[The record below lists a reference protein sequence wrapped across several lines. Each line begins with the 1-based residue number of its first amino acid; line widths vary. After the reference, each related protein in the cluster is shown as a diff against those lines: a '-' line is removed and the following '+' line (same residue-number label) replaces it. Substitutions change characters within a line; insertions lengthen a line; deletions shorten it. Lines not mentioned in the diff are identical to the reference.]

1 MMIQTLE
8 LFFTYYIVQKGNR
21 HMNVK
26 TKLLGIISIL
36 VISIFG
42 IGGSSVFMI
51 SSTVKKNEE
60 LKDKMEFQ
68 KEMKHI
74 QYRLAG
80 LSNDERGFLINGDKE
95 YDEGMQEKADD
106 ILKSLDRIND
116 LIDKENDQSNIEDIK
131 SSFTQYRALNQQVV
145 KAYSSDPKKAE
156 TIHFGEE
163 RTLRKEVVDPAVNKL
178 SDRLDQ
184 EVEALKGEIRANGE
198 KSQWFISI
206 VTGVSI
212 ILGIVLSLLL
222 LKSIMVPLRSLNKQL
237 EEIAHGDAD
246 LTKKVIVKNK
256 DEFGQLAQSFNS
268 FTQSL
273 TQIVRQIS
281 SSSEQVAASSEE
293 LSASAEESKS
303 TSEHISGAMQMAADS
318 NAKQSSMTEKSAES
332 ITELLDSISSVA
344 SNTGNIANLSSSMR
358 DKAEIGS
365 KSVNKMLEQMKFI
378 DTSVGSAGNGLEA
391 LVSSTAEISDISSLI
406 TNISEQTNLLA
417 LNAAIEAA
425 RAGEQGKGFAVVAE
439 EVRKLADET
448 NKSAKHIQS
457 VVTTIQNESVE
468 TVNNIKVVQENV
480 SSGIMLSQETT
491 GNFNEILNLVEQVTS
506 QIQEVAAA
514 TQQLTSGVE
523 VIQQTVHTLAA
534 GTKETSAHTEAV
546 AKSSQEQLNSMEEI
560 SYAAESLSELAEE
573 LQTVINRFKY

>member
-1 MMIQTLE
+1 M
-8 LFFTYYIVQKGNR
+8 K
-21 HMNVK
+21 VK

-36 VISIFG
+36 VVSIIG

-68 KEMKHI
+68 KEIKHI
-74 QYRLAG
+74 QYELTG
-80 LSNDERGFLINGDKE
+80 LSNDERGFLITGDKE
-95 YDEGMQEKADD
+95 YDEGMKEKADD
-106 ILKSLDRIND
+106 VLKSLDRVND
-116 LIDKENDQSNIEDIK
+116 LIDEEKYQSNIEDIK
-131 SSFTQYRALNQQVV
+131 TSFTQYRALNQQVV
-145 KAYSSDPKKAE
+145 TAYSSNPKKAE

-184 EVEALKGEIRANGE
+184 EVEDLKDEIQGNG
-198 KSQWFISI
+198 KMSQSLIII
-206 VTGVSI
+206 VTGISV
-212 ILGIVLSLLL
+212 ILGIVLSIML
-222 LKSIMVPLRSLNKQL
+222 LKSIMVPLRSINKQL
-237 EEIAHGDAD
+237 EEIAHGEAD

-256 DEFGQLAQSFNS
+256 DEFGQLAKSFNS
-268 FTQSL
+268 FTHSL
-273 TQIVRQIS
+273 SQIVKQIS

-303 TSEHISGAMQMAADS
+303 TSEHISRAMQMAAES
-318 NAKQSSMTEKSAES
+318 NVKQSSMTEKSAES

-344 SNTGNIANLSSSMR
+344 SNTGNIADLSSSMR

-365 KSVNKMLEQMKFI
+365 KSVNKMLDQMKFI
-378 DTSVGSAGNGLEA
+378 DKSVDSAGNGLQV
-391 LVSSTAEISDISSLI
+391 LVANTAEISDISSLI
-406 TNISEQTNLLA
+406 TTISEQTNLLA

-448 NKSAKHIQS
+448 NKSANHIQS
-457 VVTTIQNESVE
+457 VVATIQNESIE

-480 SSGIMLSQETT
+480 SSGIVLSQETT

-523 VIQQTVHTLAA
+523 VIQHTVHTLAA
-534 GTKETSAHTEAV
+534 GTKETSANTEAV
-546 AKSSQEQLNSMEEI
+546 AKSSEEQLHSMEEI
-560 SYAAESLSELAEE
+560 SYAAESLSQLAEE

>member
-1 MMIQTLE
+1 M
-8 LFFTYYIVQKGNR
+8 K
-21 HMNVK
+21 VK

-36 VISIFG
+36 VVSIIG

-51 SSTVKKNEE
+51 SSIVKKNEE

-74 QYRLAG
+74 QYELTG
-80 LSNDERGFLINGDKE
+80 LSNDERGFLITGDKE
-95 YDEGMQEKADD
+95 YGEGMKEKSDD
-106 ILKSLDRIND
+106 VLKSLDRVND
-116 LIDKENDQSNIEDIK
+116 LIDEEKYQSNIEDIK
-131 SSFTQYRALNQQVV
+131 TSFTQYRALNQQVLT
-145 KAYSSDPKKAE
+145 AYSSDPKKAE

-184 EVEALKGEIRANGE
+184 EVEDLKDEIRGNG
-198 KSQWFISI
+198 KMSQWLIII
-206 VTGVSI
+206 VTGISV
-212 ILGIVLSLLL
+212 ILGIVLSIML
-222 LKSIMVPLRSLNKQL
+222 LKSIMVPLRSINKQL
-237 EEIAHGDAD
+237 EEIAHGEAD

-268 FTQSL
+268 FTHSL
-273 TQIVRQIS
+273 SQIVKQIS

-303 TSEHISGAMQMAADS
+303 TSEHISQAMQMAADS
-318 NAKQSSMTEKSAES
+318 NVKQSLMTEKSAES

-344 SNTGNIANLSSSMR
+344 SNTGNIADLSSSMR

-365 KSVNKMLEQMKFI
+365 KSVNKMLDQMKFI
-378 DTSVGSAGNGLEA
+378 DKSVDSAGNGLQA
-391 LVSSTAEISDISSLI
+391 LVASTEEISDISSLI
-406 TNISEQTNLLA
+406 TTISEQTNLLA

-448 NKSAKHIQS
+448 NKSANHIQS
-457 VVTTIQNESVE
+457 VVATIQNESIE

-480 SSGIMLSQETT
+480 TSGIVLSQETT

-523 VIQQTVHTLAA
+523 VIQHTVHTLAA
-534 GTKETSAHTEAV
+534 GTKETSANTEAV
-546 AKSSQEQLNSMEEI
+546 AKSSEEQLHSMEEI
-560 SYAAESLSELAEE
+560 SYAAESLSQLAEE
-573 LQTVINRFKY
+573 LQSVINRFKY

>member
-1 MMIQTLE
+1 M
-8 LFFTYYIVQKGNR
+8 K
-21 HMNVK
+21 VK

-36 VISIFG
+36 VVSIIG

-68 KEMKHI
+68 KEIKHI
-74 QYRLAG
+74 QYELTG
-80 LSNDERGFLINGDKE
+80 LSNDERGFLITGDKE
-95 YDEGMQEKADD
+95 YDEGMKEKADD
-106 ILKSLDRIND
+106 VLKSLDRVND
-116 LIDKENDQSNIEDIK
+116 LIDEEKYQSNIEDIK
-131 SSFTQYRALNQQVV
+131 TRFTQYRALNQQVV
-145 KAYSSDPKKAE
+145 TAYSSNPKKAE

-184 EVEALKGEIRANGE
+184 EVEDLKDEIQGNG
-198 KSQWFISI
+198 KMSQSLIII
-206 VTGVSI
+206 VTGISV
-212 ILGIVLSLLL
+212 ILGVVLSIML
-222 LKSIMVPLRSLNKQL
+222 LKSIMVPLRSINKQL

-268 FTQSL
+268 FTHSL
-273 TQIVRQIS
+273 TQIVKQIS

-303 TSEHISGAMQMAADS
+303 TSEHISRAMQMAADS
-318 NAKQSSMTEKSAES
+318 NVKQSSMTEKSAES

-344 SNTGNIANLSSSMR
+344 SNTGNIADLSSSMR

-365 KSVNKMLEQMKFI
+365 KSVNKMLDQMKFI
-378 DTSVGSAGNGLEA
+378 DKSVDSAGNGLQT
-391 LVSSTAEISDISSLI
+391 LVASTAEISDISSLI
-406 TNISEQTNLLA
+406 TTISEQTNLLA

-448 NKSAKHIQS
+448 NKSANHIQS
-457 VVTTIQNESVE
+457 VVATIQNESIE

-480 SSGIMLSQETT
+480 SSGIVLSQETT

-523 VIQQTVHTLAA
+523 VIQHTVHTLAA
-534 GTKETSAHTEAV
+534 GTKETSANTEAV
-546 AKSSQEQLNSMEEI
+546 AKSSEEQLHSMEEI
-560 SYAAESLSELAEE
+560 SYAAESLSQLAEE

>member
-1 MMIQTLE
+1 M
-8 LFFTYYIVQKGNR
+8 K
-21 HMNVK
+21 VK
-26 TKLLGIISIL
+26 TKLLGIVSIL
-36 VISIFG
+36 VLSMIG
-42 IGGSSVFMI
+42 IGSSSIFMI
-51 SSTVKKNEE
+51 SSAVTKNEE

-68 KEMKHI
+68 KEMKYI

-80 LSNDERGFLINGDKE
+80 LSNDERGFLITGDTE
-95 YDEGMQEKADD
+95 YEEGMEEKADD
-106 ILKSLDRIND
+106 VLKSLDRIND
-116 LIDKENDQSNIEDIK
+116 LTDKEKYQSHIEDIK
-131 SSFTQYRALNQQVV
+131 TSLTQYRALNQQVL
-145 KAYSSDPKKAE
+145 KAYSSDPKKAG

-184 EVEALKGEIRANGE
+184 EVEDLKGEIRSKGE
-198 KSQWFISI
+198 MSQWFIII
-206 VTGVSI
+206 VTAVSI
-212 ILGIVLSLLL
+212 MVGVVLSLLL
-222 LKSIMVPLRSLNKQL
+222 LKSIMVPLRSMNMQL
-237 EEIAHGDAD
+237 EEIAHGEAD

-268 FTQSL
+268 FTHSL
-273 TQIVRQIS
+273 TQIVKQIS

-303 TSEHISGAMQMAADS
+303 TSEHISRAMQMAADS
-318 NAKQSSMTEKSAES
+318 NGKQSSMTEKSAES

-344 SNTGNIANLSSSMR
+344 SNTGNIADLSSSMR

-365 KSVNKMLEQMKFI
+365 QSVNKMLDQMKFI
-378 DTSVGSAGNGLEA
+378 DKSVDSAGNGLQA
-391 LVSSTAEISDISSLI
+391 LVASTAEISNISSLI

-425 RAGEQGKGFAVVAE
+425 RAGEHGKGFAVVAE

-448 NKSAKHIQS
+448 NKSANHIQS

-480 SSGIMLSQETT
+480 SSGIVLSQETT

-523 VIQQTVHTLAA
+523 VIQHTVHTLAA
-534 GTKETSAHTEAV
+534 GTKETSANTEAV
-546 AKSSQEQLNSMEEI
+546 AKSSQEQLHSMEEI
-560 SYAAESLSELAEE
+560 SYAAESLSQLAEE
-573 LQTVINRFKY
+573 LQTVIHRFKY

>member
-1 MMIQTLE
+1 M
-8 LFFTYYIVQKGNR
+8 K
-21 HMNVK
+21 VK

-36 VISIFG
+36 VVSIIG

-68 KEMKHI
+68 KEIKHI
-74 QYRLAG
+74 QYELTG
-80 LSNDERGFLINGDKE
+80 LSNDERGFLITGDKE
-95 YDEGMQEKADD
+95 YDEGMKEKADD
-106 ILKSLDRIND
+106 VLKSLDRVND
-116 LIDKENDQSNIEDIK
+116 LIDEEKYQSNIEDIK
-131 SSFTQYRALNQQVV
+131 TSFTQYRALNQQVV
-145 KAYSSDPKKAE
+145 TAYSSNSKKAE

-184 EVEALKGEIRANGE
+184 EVEDLKDEIQGNG
-198 KSQWFISI
+198 KMSQSLIII
-206 VTGVSI
+206 VTGISV
-212 ILGIVLSLLL
+212 ILGIVLSIML
-222 LKSIMVPLRSLNKQL
+222 LKSIMVPLRSINKQL
-237 EEIAHGDAD
+237 EEIAHGEAD

-256 DEFGQLAQSFNS
+256 DEFGQLAKSFNS
-268 FTQSL
+268 FTHSL
-273 TQIVRQIS
+273 SQIMKQIS

-303 TSEHISGAMQMAADS
+303 TSEHISRAMQMAAES
-318 NAKQSSMTEKSAES
+318 NVKQSSMTEKSAES

-344 SNTGNIANLSSSMR
+344 SNTGNIADLSSSMR

-365 KSVNKMLEQMKFI
+365 KSVNKMLDQMKFI
-378 DTSVGSAGNGLEA
+378 DKSVDSAGNGLQA
-391 LVSSTAEISDISSLI
+391 LVASTAEISDISSLI
-406 TNISEQTNLLA
+406 TTISEQTNLLA

-448 NKSAKHIQS
+448 NKSANHIQS
-457 VVTTIQNESVE
+457 VVATIQNESIE

-480 SSGIMLSQETT
+480 SSGIVLSQETT

-523 VIQQTVHTLAA
+523 VIQHTVHTLAA
-534 GTKETSAHTEAV
+534 GTKETSANTEAV
-546 AKSSQEQLNSMEEI
+546 AKSSEEQLHSMEEI
-560 SYAAESLSELAEE
+560 SYAAESLSQLAEE

>member
-1 MMIQTLE
+1 M
-8 LFFTYYIVQKGNR
+8 K
-21 HMNVK
+21 VK

-36 VISIFG
+36 VVSIIG

-51 SSTVKKNEE
+51 SSIVKKNEE

-74 QYRLAG
+74 QYELTG
-80 LSNDERGFLINGDKE
+80 LSNDERGFLITGDKE
-95 YDEGMQEKADD
+95 YDEGMKEKSDD
-106 ILKSLDRIND
+106 VLKSLDRIYD
-116 LIDKENDQSNIEDIK
+116 LIDDEKYQSNIEDIK
-131 SSFTQYRALNQQVV
+131 TSFTQYRALNQQVLT
-145 KAYSSDPKKAE
+145 AYSSDPKKAE

-184 EVEALKGEIRANGE
+184 EVEDLKDEIRGNG
-198 KSQWFISI
+198 KMSQWLII
-206 VTGVSI
+206 TVTGISV
-212 ILGIVLSLLL
+212 ILGIVLSIMLLR
-222 LKSIMVPLRSLNKQL
+222 SIMVPLRSINKQL
-237 EEIAHGDAD
+237 EEIAHGEAD

-256 DEFGQLAQSFNS
+256 DEFGQLAQSFNA
-268 FTQSL
+268 FTHSL
-273 TQIVRQIS
+273 SQIVKQIS

-303 TSEHISGAMQMAADS
+303 TSEHISQSMQMAADS
-318 NAKQSSMTEKSAES
+318 NVKQSSMTEKSAES

-344 SNTGNIANLSSSMR
+344 SNTGNIADLSSSMR

-365 KSVNKMLEQMKFI
+365 KSVNKMLDQMKFI
-378 DTSVGSAGNGLEA
+378 DKSVDSAGNGLQA
-391 LVSSTAEISDISSLI
+391 LVASTAEISDISSLI
-406 TNISEQTNLLA
+406 TTISEQTNLLA

-448 NKSAKHIQS
+448 NKSANHIQS
-457 VVTTIQNESVE
+457 VVATIQNESIE

-480 SSGIMLSQETT
+480 TSGIVLSQETT

-523 VIQQTVHTLAA
+523 VIQHTVHTLAA
-534 GTKETSAHTEAV
+534 GTKETSANTEAV
-546 AKSSQEQLNSMEEI
+546 AKSSQEQLHSMEEI
-560 SYAAESLSELAEE
+560 SYAAESLSQLAEE
-573 LQTVINRFKY
+573 LQSVINRFKY

>member
-1 MMIQTLE
+1 M
-8 LFFTYYIVQKGNR
+8 K
-21 HMNVK
+21 VK

-36 VISIFG
+36 VVSIIG

-68 KEMKHI
+68 KEIKHI
-74 QYRLAG
+74 QYELTG
-80 LSNDERGFLINGDKE
+80 LSNDERGFLITGDKE
-95 YDEGMQEKADD
+95 YYEGMKEKADD
-106 ILKSLDRIND
+106 VLKSLDRVND
-116 LIDKENDQSNIEDIK
+116 LIDEEKYQSNIEDIK
-131 SSFTQYRALNQQVV
+131 TSFTQYRALNQQVV
-145 KAYSSDPKKAE
+145 TAYSSNPKKAE

-184 EVEALKGEIRANGE
+184 EVEDLKDEIRGNG
-198 KSQWFISI
+198 KMSQSLIII
-206 VTGVSI
+206 VTGISVM
-212 ILGIVLSLLL
+212 LGIVLSIML
-222 LKSIMVPLRSLNKQL
+222 LKSIMVPLRSINKQL
-237 EEIAHGDAD
+237 EEIAHGEAD

-256 DEFGQLAQSFNS
+256 DEFGQLAKSFNS
-268 FTQSL
+268 FTHSL
-273 TQIVRQIS
+273 SQIVKQIS

-303 TSEHISGAMQMAADS
+303 TSEHISRAMQMAAES
-318 NAKQSSMTEKSAES
+318 NVKQSSMTEKSAES

-344 SNTGNIANLSSSMR
+344 SNTENIADLSSSMR

-365 KSVNKMLEQMKFI
+365 KSVNKMLDQMKFI
-378 DTSVGSAGNGLEA
+378 DKSVDSAGNGLQA
-391 LVSSTAEISDISSLI
+391 LVASTAEISDISSLI
-406 TNISEQTNLLA
+406 TTISEQTNLLA

-448 NKSAKHIQS
+448 NKSANHIQS
-457 VVTTIQNESVE
+457 VVATIQNESIE

-480 SSGIMLSQETT
+480 SSGIVLSQETT

-523 VIQQTVHTLAA
+523 VIQHTVHTLAA
-534 GTKETSAHTEAV
+534 GTKETSANTEAV
-546 AKSSQEQLNSMEEI
+546 AKSSEEQLHSMEEI
-560 SYAAESLSELAEE
+560 SYAAESLSQLAEE

>member
-1 MMIQTLE
+1 M
-8 LFFTYYIVQKGNR
+8 K
-21 HMNVK
+21 VK
-26 TKLLGIISIL
+26 TKLLAIVSIL
-36 VISIFG
+36 VLSMIG

-68 KEMKHI
+68 KEMKYI

-80 LSNDERGFLINGDKE
+80 LSNDERGFLITGDKE
-95 YDEGMQEKADD
+95 YEEGMKEKADD
-106 ILKSLDRIND
+106 ALMSLDRVND
-116 LIDKENDQSNIEDIK
+116 LIDEEKYQSNIEDIK
-131 SSFTQYRALNQQVV
+131 TSIIQYRALNQQVL

-184 EVEALKGEIRANGE
+184 EVEDLKGEIHSNGE
-198 KSQWFISI
+198 MSQWFIII
-206 VTGVSI
+206 VTAVSI
-212 ILGIVLSLLL
+212 MVGIVLSLLL
-222 LKSIMVPLRSLNKQL
+222 LKSIMVPLRSMNRQL
-237 EEIAHGDAD
+237 AEIAHGEAD

-268 FTQSL
+268 FTHSL
-273 TQIVRQIS
+273 TQIVKQIS

-303 TSEHISGAMQMAADS
+303 TSEQISGAMQMAADS
-318 NAKQSSMTEKSAES
+318 NVKQSSMTEKSAES

-344 SNTGNIANLSSSMR
+344 SNTGNIADLSSSMR

-365 KSVNKMLEQMKFI
+365 QSVNKMLDQMKFI
-378 DTSVGSAGNGLEA
+378 DKSVDSAGNGLQA
-391 LVSSTAEISDISSLI
+391 LVASTAEISDISSLI

-448 NKSAKHIQS
+448 NKSAHHIQS
-457 VVTTIQNESVE
+457 VVTTIQNESIE

-480 SSGIMLSQETT
+480 SSGIVLSQETT

-523 VIQQTVHTLAA
+523 VIQHTVHTLAA
-534 GTKETSAHTEAV
+534 GTKETSANTEAV
-546 AKSSQEQLNSMEEI
+546 AKSSQEQLHSMEEI
-560 SYAAESLSELAEE
+560 SYAAESLSKLAEE
-573 LQTVINRFKY
+573 LQTVIHRFKY

>member
-1 MMIQTLE
+1 M
-8 LFFTYYIVQKGNR
+8 K
-21 HMNVK
+21 VK

-36 VISIFG
+36 VVSIIG

-68 KEMKHI
+68 KEIKHI
-74 QYRLAG
+74 QYELTG
-80 LSNDERGFLINGDKE
+80 LSNDERGFLITRDKE
-95 YDEGMQEKADD
+95 YDEGMKGKADD
-106 ILKSLDRIND
+106 VLKSLDRVND
-116 LIDKENDQSNIEDIK
+116 LIDEEKYQSNIEDIK
-131 SSFTQYRALNQQVV
+131 TSFTQYRALNQQVV
-145 KAYSSDPKKAE
+145 TAYSSNPKKAE

-163 RTLRKEVVDPAVNKL
+163 RTIRKEGVAPAVNKL

-184 EVEALKGEIRANGE
+184 EVEDLKDEIQGNG
-198 KSQWFISI
+198 KMSQSLIII
-206 VTGVSI
+206 VTGISV
-212 ILGIVLSLLL
+212 ILGIVLSIML
-222 LKSIMVPLRSLNKQL
+222 LKSIMVPLRSINKQL
-237 EEIAHGDAD
+237 EEIAHGEAD

-268 FTQSL
+268 FTHSL
-273 TQIVRQIS
+273 TQIVKQIS

-303 TSEHISGAMQMAADS
+303 TSEHISRAMQMAADS
-318 NAKQSSMTEKSAES
+318 NVKQSSMTEKSAES

-344 SNTGNIANLSSSMR
+344 SNTGNIADLSSSMR

-365 KSVNKMLEQMKFI
+365 KSVNKMLDQMKFI
-378 DTSVGSAGNGLEA
+378 DKSVDSAGNGLQT
-391 LVSSTAEISDISSLI
+391 LVASTAEISDISSLI
-406 TNISEQTNLLA
+406 TTISEQTNLLA

-448 NKSAKHIQS
+448 NKSANHIQS
-457 VVTTIQNESVE
+457 VVATIQNESIE

-480 SSGIMLSQETT
+480 SSGIVLSQETT

-506 QIQEVAAA
+506 QLQEVAAA

-523 VIQQTVHTLAA
+523 VIQHTVHTLAA
-534 GTKETSAHTEAV
+534 GTKETSANTEAV
-546 AKSSQEQLNSMEEI
+546 ANSSQEQLHSMGEI
-560 SYAAESLSELAEE
+560 SYAAESLSQLAEE

>member
-1 MMIQTLE
+1 M
-8 LFFTYYIVQKGNR
+8 K
-21 HMNVK
+21 VK

-36 VISIFG
+36 VVSMIG

-68 KEMKHI
+68 KEMKQI
-74 QYRLAG
+74 QYRLTG
-80 LSNDERGFLINGDKE
+80 LSNDERGFLITGDKE
-95 YDEGMQEKADD
+95 YDEGMKEKAEDV
-106 ILKSLDRIND
+106 LKSLDRING
-116 LIDKENDQSNIEDIK
+116 LIDEEKYQSNIEDIK
-131 SSFTQYRALNQQVV
+131 TSFTQYRALNQQVLT
-145 KAYSSDPKKAE
+145 AYSSDPKKAE

-163 RTLRKEVVDPAVNKL
+163 RTLRKDVVDPAVDKL
-178 SDRLDQ
+178 TDRLDQ
-184 EVEALKGEIRANGE
+184 EVEDLKGEIRGNG
-198 KSQWFISI
+198 KMSQWFIII
-206 VTGVSI
+206 VTGISAMV
-212 ILGIVLSLLL
+212 GIVLSLLL
-222 LKSIMVPLRSLNKQL
+222 LKSIMVPLRSMNKQL
-237 EEIAHGDAD
+237 EEIAHGEAD

-273 TQIVRQIS
+273 TQIVKQIS

-303 TSEHISGAMQMAADS
+303 TSEQISGAMQMAADS
-318 NAKQSSMTEKSAES
+318 NVKQSLMTEKSAES

-344 SNTGNIANLSSSMR
+344 SNTGNIADLSSSMR

-365 KSVNKMLEQMKFI
+365 KSVNKMLDQMKFI
-378 DTSVGSAGNGLEA
+378 DTSVDSAGNGLQA
-391 LVSSTAEISDISSLI
+391 LVESTAEISDISSLI

-448 NKSAKHIQS
+448 NKSANHIQS
-457 VVTTIQNESVE
+457 VVTTIQNESIE

-480 SSGIMLSQETT
+480 SSGIVLSQETT

-523 VIQQTVHTLAA
+523 VIQHTVHTLAA
-534 GTKETSAHTEAV
+534 GTKETSANTEAV

-560 SYAAESLSELAEE
+560 SYAAESLSQLAEE
-573 LQTVINRFKY
+573 LQTVINRFKF

>member
-1 MMIQTLE
+1 M
-8 LFFTYYIVQKGNR
+8 K
-21 HMNVK
+21 VK

-36 VISIFG
+36 VVSIIG

-68 KEMKHI
+68 KEIKHI
-74 QYRLAG
+74 QYELTG
-80 LSNDERGFLINGDKE
+80 LSNDERGFLITGDKE
-95 YDEGMQEKADD
+95 YDEGMKEKADD
-106 ILKSLDRIND
+106 VLKSLDRVND
-116 LIDKENDQSNIEDIK
+116 LIDEEKYQSNIEDIK
-131 SSFTQYRALNQQVV
+131 TSFTQYRALNQQVV
-145 KAYSSDPKKAE
+145 TAYSSNPKKAE

-184 EVEALKGEIRANGE
+184 EVEDLKDEIRGNG
-198 KSQWFISI
+198 KMSQSLIII
-206 VTGVSI
+206 VTGISVM
-212 ILGIVLSLLL
+212 LGIVLSIML
-222 LKSIMVPLRSLNKQL
+222 LKSIMVPLRSINKQL
-237 EEIAHGDAD
+237 EEIAHGEAD

-256 DEFGQLAQSFNS
+256 DEFGQLAKSFNS
-268 FTQSL
+268 FTHSL
-273 TQIVRQIS
+273 SQIVKQIS

-303 TSEHISGAMQMAADS
+303 TSEHISRAMQMAAES
-318 NAKQSSMTEKSAES
+318 NVKQSSMTEKSAES

-344 SNTGNIANLSSSMR
+344 SNTGNIADLSSSMR

-365 KSVNKMLEQMKFI
+365 KSVNKMLDQMKFI
-378 DTSVGSAGNGLEA
+378 DKSVDSAGNGLQA
-391 LVSSTAEISDISSLI
+391 LVASTAEISDISSLI
-406 TNISEQTNLLA
+406 TTISEQTNLLA

-448 NKSAKHIQS
+448 NKSANHIQS
-457 VVTTIQNESVE
+457 VVAIIQNESIE

-480 SSGIMLSQETT
+480 SSGIFLSQETT

-523 VIQQTVHTLAA
+523 VIQHTVHTWAA
-534 GTKETSAHTEAV
+534 GTKETSANTEAV
-546 AKSSQEQLNSMEEI
+546 AKSSEEQLHSMEEI
-560 SYAAESLSELAEE
+560 SYAAESLSQLAEE

>member
-1 MMIQTLE
+1 M
-8 LFFTYYIVQKGNR
+8 K
-21 HMNVK
+21 VK

-36 VISIFG
+36 VVSIIG

-68 KEMKHI
+68 KEIKHI
-74 QYRLAG
+74 QYELTG
-80 LSNDERGFLINGDKE
+80 LSNDERGFLITRDKE
-95 YDEGMQEKADD
+95 YDEGMKGKADD
-106 ILKSLDRIND
+106 VLKSLDRVND
-116 LIDKENDQSNIEDIK
+116 LIDEEKYQSNIEDIK
-131 SSFTQYRALNQQVV
+131 TSFTQYRALNQQVV
-145 KAYSSDPKKAE
+145 TAYSSNPKKAE

-163 RTLRKEVVDPAVNKL
+163 RTIRKEGVAPAVNKL

-184 EVEALKGEIRANGE
+184 EVEDLKDEIQGNG
-198 KSQWFISI
+198 KMSQSLIII
-206 VTGVSI
+206 VTGISV
-212 ILGIVLSLLL
+212 ILGIVLSIML
-222 LKSIMVPLRSLNKQL
+222 LKSIMVPLRSINKQL
-237 EEIAHGDAD
+237 EEIAHGEAD

-268 FTQSL
+268 FTHSL
-273 TQIVRQIS
+273 TQIVKQIS

-303 TSEHISGAMQMAADS
+303 TSEHISRAMQMAADS
-318 NAKQSSMTEKSAES
+318 NVKQSSMTEKSAES

-344 SNTGNIANLSSSMR
+344 SNTGNIADLSSSMR

-365 KSVNKMLEQMKFI
+365 KSVNKMLDQMKFI
-378 DTSVGSAGNGLEA
+378 DKSVDSAGNGLQT
-391 LVSSTAEISDISSLI
+391 LVASTAEISDISSLI
-406 TNISEQTNLLA
+406 TTISEQTNLLA

-448 NKSAKHIQS
+448 NKSANHIQS
-457 VVTTIQNESVE
+457 VVATIQNESIE

-480 SSGIMLSQETT
+480 SSGIVLSQETT

-523 VIQQTVHTLAA
+523 VIQHTVHTLAA
-534 GTKETSAHTEAV
+534 GTKETSANTEAV
-546 AKSSQEQLNSMEEI
+546 ANSSQEQLHSMGEI
-560 SYAAESLSELAEE
+560 SYAAESLSQLAEE
-573 LQTVINRFKY
+573 LQTVINRF

>member
-1 MMIQTLE
+1 M
-8 LFFTYYIVQKGNR
+8 K
-21 HMNVK
+21 VK

-36 VISIFG
+36 VVSIIG

-68 KEMKHI
+68 KEIKHI
-74 QYRLAG
+74 QYELTG
-80 LSNDERGFLINGDKE
+80 LSNDERGFLITRDKE
-95 YDEGMQEKADD
+95 YDEGMKGKADD
-106 ILKSLDRIND
+106 VLKSLDRVND
-116 LIDKENDQSNIEDIK
+116 LIDEEKYQSNIEDIK
-131 SSFTQYRALNQQVV
+131 TSFTQYRALNQQVV
-145 KAYSSDPKKAE
+145 TAYSSNPKKAE

-163 RTLRKEVVDPAVNKL
+163 RTIRKEGVAPAVNKL

-184 EVEALKGEIRANGE
+184 EVEDLKDEIQGNG
-198 KSQWFISI
+198 KMSQSLIII
-206 VTGVSI
+206 VTGISV
-212 ILGIVLSLLL
+212 ILGIVLSIML
-222 LKSIMVPLRSLNKQL
+222 LKSIMVPLRSINKQL
-237 EEIAHGDAD
+237 EEIAHGEAD

-268 FTQSL
+268 FTHSL
-273 TQIVRQIS
+273 TQIVKQIS

-303 TSEHISGAMQMAADS
+303 TSEHISRAMQMAADS
-318 NAKQSSMTEKSAES
+318 NVKQSSMTEKSAES

-344 SNTGNIANLSSSMR
+344 SNTGNIADLSSSMR

-365 KSVNKMLEQMKFI
+365 KSVNKMLDQMKFI
-378 DTSVGSAGNGLEA
+378 DKSVDSAGNGLQT
-391 LVSSTAEISDISSLI
+391 LVASTAEISDISSLI
-406 TNISEQTNLLA
+406 TTISEQTNLLA

-448 NKSAKHIQS
+448 NKSANRIQS
-457 VVTTIQNESVE
+457 VVATIQNESIE

-480 SSGIMLSQETT
+480 SSGIVLSQETT

-523 VIQQTVHTLAA
+523 VIQHTVHTLAA
-534 GTKETSAHTEAV
+534 GTKETSANTEAV
-546 AKSSQEQLNSMEEI
+546 ANSSQEQLHSMGEI
-560 SYAAESLSELAEE
+560 SYAAESLSQLAEE

>member
-1 MMIQTLE
+1 
-8 LFFTYYIVQKGNR
+8 Y
-21 HMNVK
+21 
-26 TKLLGIISIL
+26 
-36 VISIFG
+36 
-42 IGGSSVFMI
+42 GSSVFMI

-68 KEMKHI
+68 KEMKQI
-74 QYRLAG
+74 QYRLTG
-80 LSNDERGFLINGDKE
+80 LSNDERGFLITGDKE
-95 YDEGMQEKADD
+95 YDEGMKEKAEDV
-106 ILKSLDRIND
+106 LKSLDRIND
-116 LIDKENDQSNIEDIK
+116 LIDEEKYQSNIEDIK
-131 SSFTQYRALNQQVV
+131 TSFTQYRALNQQVLA
-145 KAYSSDPKKAE
+145 AYSSDPKKAQ

-163 RTLRKEVVDPAVNKL
+163 RTLRKDVVDPAVDKL
-178 SDRLDQ
+178 TDRLDQ
-184 EVEALKGEIRANGE
+184 EVEDLKGEIRGNG
-198 KSQWFISI
+198 KMSQWFIII
-206 VTGVSI
+206 VTGISAMA
-212 ILGIVLSLLL
+212 GIVLSLLL
-222 LKSIMVPLRSLNKQL
+222 LKSIMVPLRSMNKQL
-237 EEIAHGDAD
+237 EEIAHGEAD

-273 TQIVRQIS
+273 IQIVKQIS

-303 TSEHISGAMQMAADS
+303 TSEQISGAMQMAADS
-318 NAKQSSMTEKSAES
+318 NVKQSSMTEKSAES

-344 SNTGNIANLSSSMR
+344 SNTGNIADLSSSMR

-365 KSVNKMLEQMKFI
+365 KSVNKMLDQMKFI
-378 DTSVGSAGNGLEA
+378 DTSVDSAGNGLQA
-391 LVSSTAEISDISSLI
+391 LVESTAEISDISSLI

-457 VVTTIQNESVE
+457 VVTTIQNESIE

-480 SSGIMLSQETT
+480 SSGIVLSQETT

-523 VIQQTVHTLAA
+523 VIQHTVHTLAA
-534 GTKETSAHTEAV
+534 GTKETSANTEAV

-560 SYAAESLSELAEE
+560 SYAAESLSQLAEE
-573 LQTVINRFKY
+573 LQTVINRFKF

>member
-1 MMIQTLE
+1 M
-8 LFFTYYIVQKGNR
+8 K
-21 HMNVK
+21 VK

-36 VISIFG
+36 VVSIIG

-68 KEMKHI
+68 KEIKHI
-74 QYRLAG
+74 QYELTG
-80 LSNDERGFLINGDKE
+80 LSNDERGFLITGDKE
-95 YDEGMQEKADD
+95 YDEGMKEKADD
-106 ILKSLDRIND
+106 VLKSLDRVND
-116 LIDKENDQSNIEDIK
+116 LIDEERYQSNIEDIK
-131 SSFTQYRALNQQVV
+131 TSFTQYRALNQQVV
-145 KAYSSDPKKAE
+145 TAYSSNPKKAE

-184 EVEALKGEIRANGE
+184 EVEDLKDEIQGNG
-198 KSQWFISI
+198 KMSQSLIII
-206 VTGVSI
+206 VTGISV
-212 ILGIVLSLLL
+212 ILGIVLSIML
-222 LKSIMVPLRSLNKQL
+222 LKSIMVPLRSINKQL

-268 FTQSL
+268 FTHSL
-273 TQIVRQIS
+273 TQIVKQIS

-303 TSEHISGAMQMAADS
+303 TSEHISRAMQMAAES
-318 NAKQSSMTEKSAES
+318 NVKQSSMTEKSAES

-344 SNTGNIANLSSSMR
+344 SNTGNIADLSFSMR

-365 KSVNKMLEQMKFI
+365 KSVNKMLDQMKFI
-378 DTSVGSAGNGLEA
+378 DKSVDSAGNGLQT
-391 LVSSTAEISDISSLI
+391 LVASTAEISDISSLI
-406 TNISEQTNLLA
+406 TTISEQTNLLA

-448 NKSAKHIQS
+448 NKSANHIQS
-457 VVTTIQNESVE
+457 VVATIQNESIE

-480 SSGIMLSQETT
+480 SSGIVLSQETT

-523 VIQQTVHTLAA
+523 VIQHTVHTLAA
-534 GTKETSAHTEAV
+534 GTKETSANTEAV
-546 AKSSQEQLNSMEEI
+546 AKSSEEQLHSMGDI
-560 SYAAESLSELAEE
+560 SYAAESLSQLAEE
-573 LQTVINRFKY
+573 LQTVINRFNY

>member
-1 MMIQTLE
+1 M
-8 LFFTYYIVQKGNR
+8 K
-21 HMNVK
+21 VK
-26 TKLLGIISIL
+26 TKLLGIVSIL
-36 VISIFG
+36 VLSMIG

-68 KEMKHI
+68 KEMKYI

-80 LSNDERGFLINGDKE
+80 LSNDERGFLITGDTE
-95 YDEGMQEKADD
+95 YEEGMEEKAEDV
-106 ILKSLDRIND
+106 LKSLDRIND
-116 LIDKENDQSNIEDIK
+116 LIDKEKYQSNIEDIK
-131 SSFTQYRALNQQVV
+131 TRITQYRALNQQVL

-178 SDRLDQ
+178 SDRLNQ
-184 EVEALKGEIRANGE
+184 EVEDLKGEIRSNGE
-198 KSQWFISI
+198 MSQWFIII
-206 VTGVSI
+206 VTAVSMMV
-212 ILGIVLSLLL
+212 GIVLSLLL
-222 LKSIMVPLRSLNKQL
+222 LRSIMVPLRSMNMQL
-237 EEIAHGDAD
+237 EEIAHGEAD

-256 DEFGQLAQSFNS
+256 DEFGQLAKSFNS
-268 FTQSL
+268 FTHSL
-273 TQIVRQIS
+273 TQIVKQIS

-303 TSEHISGAMQMAADS
+303 TSEHISRAMRMAADS
-318 NAKQSSMTEKSAES
+318 NVKQSSMTEKSAES

-344 SNTGNIANLSSSMR
+344 SNTGNIADLSSSMR

-365 KSVNKMLEQMKFI
+365 QSVNKMLDQMKFI
-378 DTSVGSAGNGLEA
+378 DKSVDSAGNGLQA
-391 LVSSTAEISDISSLI
+391 LVASTAEIRDISSLI

-448 NKSAKHIQS
+448 NKSANHIQS

-480 SSGIMLSQETT
+480 SSGIVLSQETT

-523 VIQQTVHTLAA
+523 VIQHTVHTLAA
-534 GTKETSAHTEAV
+534 GTKETSANTEAV
-546 AKSSQEQLNSMEEI
+546 AKSSQEQLHSIEEI
-560 SYAAESLSELAEE
+560 SYAAESLSQLAEE
-573 LQTVINRFKY
+573 LQTVIHRFKY

>member
-1 MMIQTLE
+1 M
-8 LFFTYYIVQKGNR
+8 K
-21 HMNVK
+21 VK

-36 VISIFG
+36 VVSIIG

-51 SSTVKKNEE
+51 SSIVKKNEE

-74 QYRLAG
+74 QYELTG
-80 LSNDERGFLINGDKE
+80 LSNDERGFLITGDKE
-95 YDEGMQEKADD
+95 YDEGMKEKSDD
-106 ILKSLDRIND
+106 VLKSLDRVYD
-116 LIDKENDQSNIEDIK
+116 LIDEEKYQSNIEDIK
-131 SSFTQYRALNQQVV
+131 TSFTQYRALNQQVLT
-145 KAYSSDPKKAE
+145 AYSSDPKKAE

-184 EVEALKGEIRANGE
+184 EVEDLKDEIRGNG
-198 KSQWFISI
+198 KMSQWLII
-206 VTGVSI
+206 TVTGISV
-212 ILGIVLSLLL
+212 ILGIVLSIML
-222 LKSIMVPLRSLNKQL
+222 LKSIMVPLRSINKQL
-237 EEIAHGDAD
+237 EEIAHGEAD

-256 DEFGQLAQSFNS
+256 DEFGQLAQSFNA
-268 FTQSL
+268 FTHSL
-273 TQIVRQIS
+273 SQIVKQIS

-303 TSEHISGAMQMAADS
+303 TSEHISQSMQMAADS
-318 NAKQSSMTEKSAES
+318 NVKQSSMTEKSAES

-344 SNTGNIANLSSSMR
+344 SNTGNIADLSSSMR

-365 KSVNKMLEQMKFI
+365 KSVNKMLDQMKFI
-378 DTSVGSAGNGLEA
+378 DKSVDSAGNGLQA
-391 LVSSTAEISDISSLI
+391 LVASTAEISDISSLI
-406 TNISEQTNLLA
+406 TTISEQTNLLA

-448 NKSAKHIQS
+448 NKSANHIQS
-457 VVTTIQNESVE
+457 VVATIQNESIE

-480 SSGIMLSQETT
+480 TSGIVLSQETT

-523 VIQQTVHTLAA
+523 VIQHTVHTLAA
-534 GTKETSAHTEAV
+534 GTKETSANTEAV
-546 AKSSQEQLNSMEEI
+546 AKSSEEQLHSMEEI
-560 SYAAESLSELAEE
+560 SYAAESLSQLAEE
-573 LQTVINRFKY
+573 LKSVINRFKY

>member
-1 MMIQTLE
+1 M
-8 LFFTYYIVQKGNR
+8 K
-21 HMNVK
+21 VK

-36 VISIFG
+36 VVSIIG

-68 KEMKHI
+68 KEIKHI
-74 QYRLAG
+74 QYELTG
-80 LSNDERGFLINGDKE
+80 LSNDERGFLITGDKE
-95 YDEGMQEKADD
+95 YDEGMKEKADD
-106 ILKSLDRIND
+106 VLKSLDRVND
-116 LIDKENDQSNIEDIK
+116 LIDEEKYQSNIEDIK
-131 SSFTQYRALNQQVV
+131 TSFTQYRALNQQVV
-145 KAYSSDPKKAE
+145 TAYSSNPKKAE

-184 EVEALKGEIRANGE
+184 EVEDLKDEIRGNG
-198 KSQWFISI
+198 KMSQSLIII
-206 VTGVSI
+206 VTGISVM
-212 ILGIVLSLLL
+212 LGIVLSIML
-222 LKSIMVPLRSLNKQL
+222 LKSIMVPLRSINKQL
-237 EEIAHGDAD
+237 EEIAHGEAD

-256 DEFGQLAQSFNS
+256 DEFSQLAKSFNS
-268 FTQSL
+268 FTHSL
-273 TQIVRQIS
+273 SQIVKQIS

-303 TSEHISGAMQMAADS
+303 TSEHISRAMQMAAES
-318 NAKQSSMTEKSAES
+318 NVKQSSMTEKSAES

-344 SNTGNIANLSSSMR
+344 SNTGNIADLSSSMR

-365 KSVNKMLEQMKFI
+365 RSVNKMLDQMKFI
-378 DTSVGSAGNGLEA
+378 DKSVDSAGNGLQA
-391 LVSSTAEISDISSLI
+391 LVASTAEISDISSLI
-406 TNISEQTNLLA
+406 TTISEQTNLLA

-448 NKSAKHIQS
+448 NKSANHIQS
-457 VVTTIQNESVE
+457 VVATIQNESIE

-480 SSGIMLSQETT
+480 SSGIVLSQETT

-523 VIQQTVHTLAA
+523 VIQHTVHTLAA
-534 GTKETSAHTEAV
+534 GTKETSANTEAV
-546 AKSSQEQLNSMEEI
+546 AKSSEEQLHSMEEI
-560 SYAAESLSELAEE
+560 SYAAESLSQLAEE

>member
-1 MMIQTLE
+1 M
-8 LFFTYYIVQKGNR
+8 K
-21 HMNVK
+21 VK

-36 VISIFG
+36 VVSIIG
-42 IGGSSVFMI
+42 IGGSSVFMT

-68 KEMKHI
+68 KEIKHI
-74 QYRLAG
+74 QYELTG
-80 LSNDERGFLINGDKE
+80 LSNDERGFLITGDKE
-95 YDEGMQEKADD
+95 YDEGMKEKADD
-106 ILKSLDRIND
+106 VLKSLDRVND
-116 LIDKENDQSNIEDIK
+116 LIDEEKYQSNIEDIK
-131 SSFTQYRALNQQVV
+131 TSFTQYRALNQQVV
-145 KAYSSDPKKAE
+145 TAYSSNPKKAE

-184 EVEALKGEIRANGE
+184 EVEDLKDEIQGNG
-198 KSQWFISI
+198 KMSQSLIII
-206 VTGVSI
+206 VTGISV
-212 ILGIVLSLLL
+212 ILGIVLSIML
-222 LKSIMVPLRSLNKQL
+222 LKSIMVPLRSINKQL
-237 EEIAHGDAD
+237 EEIAHGEAD

-256 DEFGQLAQSFNS
+256 DEFGQLAKSFNS
-268 FTQSL
+268 FTHSL
-273 TQIVRQIS
+273 SQIVKQIS

-303 TSEHISGAMQMAADS
+303 TSEHISRAMQMAAES
-318 NAKQSSMTEKSAES
+318 NVKQSSMTEKSAES

-344 SNTGNIANLSSSMR
+344 SNTGNIADLSSSMR

-365 KSVNKMLEQMKFI
+365 KSVNKMLDQMKFI
-378 DTSVGSAGNGLEA
+378 DKSVDSAGNGLQA
-391 LVSSTAEISDISSLI
+391 LVASTAEISDISSLI
-406 TNISEQTNLLA
+406 TTISEQTNLLA

-448 NKSAKHIQS
+448 NKSANHIQS
-457 VVTTIQNESVE
+457 VVATIQNESIE

-480 SSGIMLSQETT
+480 SSGIVLSQETT

-523 VIQQTVHTLAA
+523 VIQHTVHTLAA
-534 GTKETSAHTEAV
+534 GTKETSANTEAV
-546 AKSSQEQLNSMEEI
+546 AKSSEEQLHSMEEI
-560 SYAAESLSELAEE
+560 SYAAESLSQLAEE

>member
-1 MMIQTLE
+1 M
-8 LFFTYYIVQKGNR
+8 K
-21 HMNVK
+21 VK
-26 TKLLGIISIL
+26 TKLLGIVSIL
-36 VISIFG
+36 VLSMIG

-68 KEMKHI
+68 KEMKYI

-80 LSNDERGFLINGDKE
+80 LSNDERGFLITGDKE
-95 YDEGMQEKADD
+95 YEEGMKEKADD
-106 ILKSLDRIND
+106 ALMSLDRVND
-116 LIDKENDQSNIEDIK
+116 LIDEEKYQSNIEDIK
-131 SSFTQYRALNQQVV
+131 TSIIQYRALNQQVL

-184 EVEALKGEIRANGE
+184 EVEDLKGEIHSNGE
-198 KSQWFISI
+198 MSQWFIII
-206 VTGVSI
+206 VTAVSI
-212 ILGIVLSLLL
+212 MVGIVLSLLL
-222 LKSIMVPLRSLNKQL
+222 LKSIMVPLRSMNRQL
-237 EEIAHGDAD
+237 AEIAHGEAD

-268 FTQSL
+268 FTHSL
-273 TQIVRQIS
+273 TQIVKQIS

-303 TSEHISGAMQMAADS
+303 TSEQISGAMQMAADS
-318 NAKQSSMTEKSAES
+318 NVKQSSMTEKSAES

-344 SNTGNIANLSSSMR
+344 SNTGNIADLSSSMR

-365 KSVNKMLEQMKFI
+365 QSVNKMLDQMKFI
-378 DTSVGSAGNGLEA
+378 DKSVDSAGNGLQA
-391 LVSSTAEISDISSLI
+391 LVASTAEISDISSLI

-448 NKSAKHIQS
+448 NKSAHHIQS
-457 VVTTIQNESVE
+457 VVTTIQNESIE

-480 SSGIMLSQETT
+480 SSGIVLSQETT

-523 VIQQTVHTLAA
+523 VIQHTVHTLAA
-534 GTKETSAHTEAV
+534 GTKETSANTEAV
-546 AKSSQEQLNSMEEI
+546 AKSSQEQLHSMEEI
-560 SYAAESLSELAEE
+560 SYAAESLSKLAEE
-573 LQTVINRFKY
+573 LQTVIHRFKY

>member
-1 MMIQTLE
+1 M
-8 LFFTYYIVQKGNR
+8 K
-21 HMNVK
+21 VK

-36 VISIFG
+36 VVSMIG

-68 KEMKHI
+68 KEMKQI
-74 QYRLAG
+74 QYRLTG
-80 LSNDERGFLINGDKE
+80 LSNDERGFLITGDKE
-95 YDEGMQEKADD
+95 YDEGMKEKAEDV
-106 ILKSLDRIND
+106 LKSLDRING
-116 LIDKENDQSNIEDIK
+116 LIDEEKYQSNIEDIK
-131 SSFTQYRALNQQVV
+131 TSFTQYRALNQQVLT
-145 KAYSSDPKKAE
+145 AYSSDPKKAE

-163 RTLRKEVVDPAVNKL
+163 RTLRKDVVDPAVDKL
-178 SDRLDQ
+178 TDRLDQ
-184 EVEALKGEIRANGE
+184 EVEDLKGEIRGNG
-198 KSQWFISI
+198 KMSKWFIII
-206 VTGVSI
+206 VTGISAMA
-212 ILGIVLSLLL
+212 GIVLSLLL
-222 LKSIMVPLRSLNKQL
+222 LKSIMVPLRSMNKQL
-237 EEIAHGDAD
+237 EEIAHGEAD

-273 TQIVRQIS
+273 TQIVKQIS

-303 TSEHISGAMQMAADS
+303 TSEQISGAMQMAADS
-318 NAKQSSMTEKSAES
+318 NVKQSLMTEKSAES

-344 SNTGNIANLSSSMR
+344 SNTGNIADLSSSMR

-365 KSVNKMLEQMKFI
+365 KSVNKMLDQMKFI
-378 DTSVGSAGNGLEA
+378 DTSVDSAGNGLQA
-391 LVSSTAEISDISSLI
+391 LVESTAEISDISSLI

-448 NKSAKHIQS
+448 NKSANHIQS
-457 VVTTIQNESVE
+457 VVTTIQNESIE

-480 SSGIMLSQETT
+480 SSGIVLSQETT

-523 VIQQTVHTLAA
+523 VIQHTVHTLAA
-534 GTKETSAHTEAV
+534 GTKETSANTEAV

-560 SYAAESLSELAEE
+560 SYAAESLSQLAEE
-573 LQTVINRFKY
+573 LQTVINRFKF

>member
-1 MMIQTLE
+1 M
-8 LFFTYYIVQKGNR
+8 K
-21 HMNVK
+21 VK

-36 VISIFG
+36 VVSMIG

-68 KEMKHI
+68 KEMKQI
-74 QYRLAG
+74 QYRLTG
-80 LSNDERGFLINGDKE
+80 LSNDERGFLITGDKE
-95 YDEGMQEKADD
+95 YDEGMKEKAEDV
-106 ILKSLDRIND
+106 LKSLDRING
-116 LIDKENDQSNIEDIK
+116 LIDEEKYQSNIEDIK
-131 SSFTQYRALNQQVV
+131 TSFTQYRALNQQVLT
-145 KAYSSDPKKAE
+145 AYSSDPKKAE

-163 RTLRKEVVDPAVNKL
+163 RTLRKDVVDPAVDKL
-178 SDRLDQ
+178 TDRLDQ
-184 EVEALKGEIRANGE
+184 EVKDLKGEIRGNG
-198 KSQWFISI
+198 KMSQWFIII
-206 VTGVSI
+206 VTGISAMA
-212 ILGIVLSLLL
+212 GIVLSLLL
-222 LKSIMVPLRSLNKQL
+222 LKSIMVPLRSMNKQL
-237 EEIAHGDAD
+237 EEIAHGEAD

-273 TQIVRQIS
+273 IQIVKQIS

-303 TSEHISGAMQMAADS
+303 TSEQISGAMQMAADS
-318 NAKQSSMTEKSAES
+318 NVKQSSMTEKSAES

-344 SNTGNIANLSSSMR
+344 SNTGNIADLSSSMR

-365 KSVNKMLEQMKFI
+365 KSVNKMLDQMKFI
-378 DTSVGSAGNGLEA
+378 DTSVDSAGNGLQA
-391 LVSSTAEISDISSLI
+391 LVESTAEISDISSLI

-457 VVTTIQNESVE
+457 VVTTIQNESIE

-480 SSGIMLSQETT
+480 SSGIVLSQETT

-523 VIQQTVHTLAA
+523 VIQHTVHTLAA
-534 GTKETSAHTEAV
+534 GTKETSANTEAV

-560 SYAAESLSELAEE
+560 SYAAESLSQLAEE
-573 LQTVINRFKY
+573 LQTVINRFKF

>member
-1 MMIQTLE
+1 M
-8 LFFTYYIVQKGNR
+8 K
-21 HMNVK
+21 VK

-36 VISIFG
+36 VVSMIG

-68 KEMKHI
+68 KEMKQI
-74 QYRLAG
+74 QYRLTG
-80 LSNDERGFLINGDKE
+80 LSNDERGFLITGDKE
-95 YDEGMQEKADD
+95 YDEGMKEKAEDV
-106 ILKSLDRIND
+106 LKSLDRIND
-116 LIDKENDQSNIEDIK
+116 LIDEEKYQSNIEDIK
-131 SSFTQYRALNQQVV
+131 TSFTQYRALNQQVLT
-145 KAYSSDPKKAE
+145 AYSSDPKKAE

-163 RTLRKEVVDPAVNKL
+163 RTLRKDVVDPAVDKL
-178 SDRLDQ
+178 TDRLDQ
-184 EVEALKGEIRANGE
+184 EVEDLKGEIRGNG
-198 KSQWFISI
+198 KMSQWFIII
-206 VTGVSI
+206 VTGISAMA
-212 ILGIVLSLLL
+212 GIVLSLLL
-222 LKSIMVPLRSLNKQL
+222 LKSIMVPLKSMNKQL
-237 EEIAHGDAD
+237 EEIAHGEAD

-273 TQIVRQIS
+273 TQIVKQIS

-303 TSEHISGAMQMAADS
+303 TSEQISGAMQRAADS
-318 NAKQSSMTEKSAES
+318 NLKQSLMTEKSAES

-344 SNTGNIANLSSSMR
+344 SNTGNIADLSSSMR

-365 KSVNKMLEQMKFI
+365 KSVNKMLDQMKFI
-378 DTSVGSAGNGLEA
+378 DTSVDSAGNGLQA
-391 LVSSTAEISDISSLI
+391 LVESTAEISDISSLI

-448 NKSAKHIQS
+448 NKSANHIQS
-457 VVTTIQNESVE
+457 VVTTIQNESIE

-480 SSGIMLSQETT
+480 SSGIVLSQETT

-523 VIQQTVHTLAA
+523 VIQHTVHTLAA
-534 GTKETSAHTEAV
+534 GTKETSANTEAV

-560 SYAAESLSELAEE
+560 SYAAESLSQLAEE
-573 LQTVINRFKY
+573 LQTVINRFKF

>member
-1 MMIQTLE
+1 M
-8 LFFTYYIVQKGNR
+8 K
-21 HMNVK
+21 VK
-26 TKLLGIISIL
+26 TKLLGIVSIL
-36 VISIFG
+36 VLSMIG

-68 KEMKHI
+68 KEMKYI

-80 LSNDERGFLINGDKE
+80 LSNDERGFLITGDKE
-95 YDEGMQEKADD
+95 YKEGMKEKADD
-106 ILKSLDRIND
+106 ALMSLDRVND
-116 LIDKENDQSNIEDIK
+116 LIDEEKYQSNIEDIK
-131 SSFTQYRALNQQVV
+131 TNIIQYRALNQQVL

-184 EVEALKGEIRANGE
+184 EVEDLKGEIHSNGE
-198 KSQWFISI
+198 MSQWFIII
-206 VTGVSI
+206 VTAVSI
-212 ILGIVLSLLL
+212 MVGIVLSLLL
-222 LKSIMVPLRSLNKQL
+222 LKSIMVPLRSMNRQL
-237 EEIAHGDAD
+237 EEIAHGEAD
-246 LTKKVIVKNK
+246 LTKKVIVKNT

-268 FTQSL
+268 FTHSL
-273 TQIVRQIS
+273 TQIVKQIS

-303 TSEHISGAMQMAADS
+303 TSEHISGAMQMAAVS
-318 NAKQSSMTEKSAES
+318 NVKQSSMTEKSAES

-344 SNTGNIANLSSSMR
+344 SNTGNIADLSSSMR

-365 KSVNKMLEQMKFI
+365 QSVNKMLDQMKFI
-378 DTSVGSAGNGLEA
+378 DKSVDSAGSGLQA
-391 LVSSTAEISDISSLI
+391 LVASTAEISDISSLI

-448 NKSAKHIQS
+448 NKSAHHIQS
-457 VVTTIQNESVE
+457 VVTTIQNESIE

-480 SSGIMLSQETT
+480 SSGIVLSQETT

-523 VIQQTVHTLAA
+523 VIQHTVHTLAA
-534 GTKETSAHTEAV
+534 GTKETSANTEAV
-546 AKSSQEQLNSMEEI
+546 AKSSQEQLHSMEEI
-560 SYAAESLSELAEE
+560 SYAAESLSKLAEE
-573 LQTVINRFKY
+573 LQTVIHRFKY

>member
-1 MMIQTLE
+1 M
-8 LFFTYYIVQKGNR
+8 K
-21 HMNVK
+21 VK

-36 VISIFG
+36 VVSIIG

-68 KEMKHI
+68 KEIKHI
-74 QYRLAG
+74 QYELTG
-80 LSNDERGFLINGDKE
+80 LSNDERGFLITGDKE
-95 YDEGMQEKADD
+95 YDEGMKEKADD
-106 ILKSLDRIND
+106 VLKSLDRVND
-116 LIDKENDQSNIEDIK
+116 LIDEEKYQSNIEDIK
-131 SSFTQYRALNQQVV
+131 TSFTQYRALNQQVV
-145 KAYSSDPKKAE
+145 TAYSSNPKKAE

-184 EVEALKGEIRANGE
+184 EVEDLKDEIQGNG
-198 KSQWFISI
+198 KMSQSLIII
-206 VTGVSI
+206 VTGISV
-212 ILGIVLSLLL
+212 ILGIVLSIML
-222 LKSIMVPLRSLNKQL
+222 LKSIMVPLRSINKQL

-268 FTQSL
+268 FTHSL
-273 TQIVRQIS
+273 TQIVKQIS

-303 TSEHISGAMQMAADS
+303 TSEHISRAMQMAADS
-318 NAKQSSMTEKSAES
+318 NVKQSSMTEKSAES

-344 SNTGNIANLSSSMR
+344 SNTGNIADLSSSMR

-365 KSVNKMLEQMKFI
+365 KSVIKMLDQMKFI
-378 DTSVGSAGNGLEA
+378 DKSVDSAGNGLQT
-391 LVSSTAEISDISSLI
+391 LVASTAEISDISSLI
-406 TNISEQTNLLA
+406 TTISEQTNLLA

-448 NKSAKHIQS
+448 NKSANHIQS
-457 VVTTIQNESVE
+457 VVATIQNESIE

-480 SSGIMLSQETT
+480 SSGIVLSQEAT

-523 VIQQTVHTLAA
+523 VIQHTVHTLAA
-534 GTKETSAHTEAV
+534 GTKETSANTEAV
-546 AKSSQEQLNSMEEI
+546 AKSSQEQLHSMEEI
-560 SYAAESLSELAEE
+560 SYAAESLSQLAEE
-573 LQTVINRFKY
+573 LQTVINRFNY

>member
-1 MMIQTLE
+1 M
-8 LFFTYYIVQKGNR
+8 K
-21 HMNVK
+21 VK

-36 VISIFG
+36 VVSIIG

-68 KEMKHI
+68 KEIKHI
-74 QYRLAG
+74 QYELTG
-80 LSNDERGFLINGDKE
+80 LSNDERGFLITGDKE
-95 YDEGMQEKADD
+95 YDEGMKEKADD
-106 ILKSLDRIND
+106 VLKSLDRVND
-116 LIDKENDQSNIEDIK
+116 LIDEEKYQSNIEDIK
-131 SSFTQYRALNQQVV
+131 TSFTQYRALNQQVV
-145 KAYSSDPKKAE
+145 TAYSSNPKKAE

-184 EVEALKGEIRANGE
+184 EVEDLKDEIQGNG
-198 KSQWFISI
+198 KMSQSLIII
-206 VTGVSI
+206 VTGISV
-212 ILGIVLSLLL
+212 ILGVVLSIML
-222 LKSIMVPLRSLNKQL
+222 LKSIMVPLRSINKQL

-268 FTQSL
+268 FTHSL
-273 TQIVRQIS
+273 TQIVKQIS

-303 TSEHISGAMQMAADS
+303 TSEHISRAMQMAADS
-318 NAKQSSMTEKSAES
+318 NVKQSSMTEKSAES

-344 SNTGNIANLSSSMR
+344 SNTGNIADLSSSMR

-365 KSVNKMLEQMKFI
+365 KSVNKMLDQMKFI
-378 DTSVGSAGNGLEA
+378 DKSVDSAGNGLQT
-391 LVSSTAEISDISSLI
+391 LVASTAEISDISSLI
-406 TNISEQTNLLA
+406 TTISEQTNLLA

-448 NKSAKHIQS
+448 NKSANHIQS
-457 VVTTIQNESVE
+457 VVATIQNESIE

-480 SSGIMLSQETT
+480 SSGIVLSHEAT

-523 VIQQTVHTLAA
+523 VIQHTVHTLAA
-534 GTKETSAHTEAV
+534 GTKETSANTEAV
-546 AKSSQEQLNSMEEI
+546 ANSSQEQLHSMGEI
-560 SYAAESLSELAEE
+560 SYAAESLSQLAEE

>member
-1 MMIQTLE
+1 M
-8 LFFTYYIVQKGNR
+8 K
-21 HMNVK
+21 VK
-26 TKLLGIISIL
+26 TKLLGIVSIL
-36 VISIFG
+36 VLSMIG

-68 KEMKHI
+68 KEMKYI

-80 LSNDERGFLINGDKE
+80 LSNDERGFLITGDTE
-95 YDEGMQEKADD
+95 YEEGMEEKVEDV
-106 ILKSLDRIND
+106 LKSLDRIND
-116 LIDKENDQSNIEDIK
+116 LIDKEKYQSNIEDIK
-131 SSFTQYRALNQQVV
+131 TRITQYRALNQQVL

-178 SDRLDQ
+178 SDRLNQ
-184 EVEALKGEIRANGE
+184 EVEDLKGEIRSNGE
-198 KSQWFISI
+198 MSQWFIII
-206 VTGVSI
+206 VTAVSMMV
-212 ILGIVLSLLL
+212 GIVLSLLL
-222 LKSIMVPLRSLNKQL
+222 LRSIMVPLRSMNMQL
-237 EEIAHGDAD
+237 EEIAHGEAD

-268 FTQSL
+268 FTHSL
-273 TQIVRQIS
+273 TQIVKQIS

-303 TSEHISGAMQMAADS
+303 TSEHISRAMRMAADS
-318 NAKQSSMTEKSAES
+318 NVKQSSMTEKSAES

-344 SNTGNIANLSSSMR
+344 SNTGNIADLSSSMR

-365 KSVNKMLEQMKFI
+365 QSVNKMLDQMKFI
-378 DTSVGSAGNGLEA
+378 DKSVDSAGDGLQA
-391 LVSSTAEISDISSLI
+391 LVASTAEISDISSLI

-448 NKSAKHIQS
+448 NKSANHIQS

-480 SSGIMLSQETT
+480 SSGIVLSQETT

-523 VIQQTVHTLAA
+523 VIQHTVHTLAA
-534 GTKETSAHTEAV
+534 GTKETSANTEAV
-546 AKSSQEQLNSMEEI
+546 AKSSQEQLHSMEEI
-560 SYAAESLSELAEE
+560 SYAAESLSQLAEE
-573 LQTVINRFKY
+573 LQTVIHRFKY

>member
-1 MMIQTLE
+1 M
-8 LFFTYYIVQKGNR
+8 K
-21 HMNVK
+21 VK

-36 VISIFG
+36 VVSIIG

-68 KEMKHI
+68 KEIKHI
-74 QYRLAG
+74 QYELTG
-80 LSNDERGFLINGDKE
+80 LSNDERGFLITGDKE
-95 YDEGMQEKADD
+95 YDEGMKEKADD
-106 ILKSLDRIND
+106 VLKSLDRVND
-116 LIDKENDQSNIEDIK
+116 LIDEEKYQSNIEDIK
-131 SSFTQYRALNQQVV
+131 TSFTQYRALNQQVV
-145 KAYSSDPKKAE
+145 TAYSSNPKKAE

-184 EVEALKGEIRANGE
+184 EVEDLKDEIQGNG
-198 KSQWFISI
+198 KMSQSLIII
-206 VTGVSI
+206 VTGISV
-212 ILGIVLSLLL
+212 ILGIVLSIML
-222 LKSIMVPLRSLNKQL
+222 LKSIMVPLRSINKQL

-268 FTQSL
+268 FTHSL
-273 TQIVRQIS
+273 TQIVKQIS

-303 TSEHISGAMQMAADS
+303 TSEHISRAMQMAADS
-318 NAKQSSMTEKSAES
+318 NVKQSSMTEKSAES

-344 SNTGNIANLSSSMR
+344 SNTGNIADLSSSMR

-365 KSVNKMLEQMKFI
+365 KSVNKMLDQMKFI
-378 DTSVGSAGNGLEA
+378 DKSVDSAGNGLQT
-391 LVSSTAEISDISSLI
+391 LVASTAEISDISSLI
-406 TNISEQTNLLA
+406 TTISEQTNLLA

-448 NKSAKHIQS
+448 NKSANHIQS
-457 VVTTIQNESVE
+457 VVATIQNESIE

-480 SSGIMLSQETT
+480 SSGIVLSQEAT

-523 VIQQTVHTLAA
+523 VIQHTVHTLAA
-534 GTKETSAHTEAV
+534 GTKETSANTEAV
-546 AKSSQEQLNSMEEI
+546 AKSSQEQLHSMEEI
-560 SYAAESLSELAEE
+560 SYAAESLSQLAEE
-573 LQTVINRFKY
+573 LQTVINRFNY

>member
-1 MMIQTLE
+1 M
-8 LFFTYYIVQKGNR
+8 K
-21 HMNVK
+21 VK

-36 VISIFG
+36 VVSIIG

-51 SSTVKKNEE
+51 SSIVKKNEE

-74 QYRLAG
+74 QYELTG
-80 LSNDERGFLINGDKE
+80 LSNDERGFLITGDKE
-95 YDEGMQEKADD
+95 YDEGMKEKSDD
-106 ILKSLDRIND
+106 VLKSLDRVYD
-116 LIDKENDQSNIEDIK
+116 LIDDEKYQSNIEDIK
-131 SSFTQYRALNQQVV
+131 TSFTQYRALNQQVLT
-145 KAYSSDPKKAE
+145 AYSSDPKKAE

-184 EVEALKGEIRANGE
+184 EVEDLKDEIRGNG
-198 KSQWFISI
+198 KMSQWLII
-206 VTGVSI
+206 TVTGISV
-212 ILGIVLSLLL
+212 ILGIVLSIMLLR
-222 LKSIMVPLRSLNKQL
+222 SIMVPLRSINKQL
-237 EEIAHGDAD
+237 EEIAHGEAD

-256 DEFGQLAQSFNS
+256 DEFGQLAQSFNA
-268 FTQSL
+268 FTHSL
-273 TQIVRQIS
+273 SQIVKQIS

-303 TSEHISGAMQMAADS
+303 TSEHISQSMQMAADS
-318 NAKQSSMTEKSAES
+318 NVKQSSMTEKSAES

-344 SNTGNIANLSSSMR
+344 SNTGNIADLSSSMR

-365 KSVNKMLEQMKFI
+365 KSVNKMLDQMKFI
-378 DTSVGSAGNGLEA
+378 DKSVDSAGNGLQA
-391 LVSSTAEISDISSLI
+391 LVASTAEISDISSLI
-406 TNISEQTNLLA
+406 TTISEQTNLLA

-448 NKSAKHIQS
+448 NKSANHIQS
-457 VVTTIQNESVE
+457 VVATIQNESIE

-480 SSGIMLSQETT
+480 TSGIVLSQETT

-523 VIQQTVHTLAA
+523 VIQHTVHTLAA
-534 GTKETSAHTEAV
+534 GTKETSANTEAV
-546 AKSSQEQLNSMEEI
+546 AKSSEEQLHSMEEI
-560 SYAAESLSELAEE
+560 SYAAESLSQLAEE
-573 LQTVINRFKY
+573 LQSVINRFKY